1 MKIQL
6 KNVREDLTVKKTPL
20 NTKLFFIVG
29 AVRKIKPKRNLGMK
43 EDDTPYPYIEGKV
56 DYMDYVSKI
65 MINSTVS
72 LFTDSYKH
80 LT

>member
-1 MKIQL
+1 
-6 KNVREDLTVKKTPL
+6 
-20 NTKLFFIVG
+20 
-29 AVRKIKPKRNLGMK
+29 MK

>member
-43 EDDTPYPYIEGKV
+43 QDTPYPYPMDDDEDIEK
-56 DYMDYVSKI
+56 
-65 MINSTVS
+65 
-72 LFTDSYKH
+72 L
-80 LT
+80 